1 MAKTTELNIEPL
13 TRIEG
18 HMGVHAKAD
27 LEARKY
33 TNAYCYATMFRGLE
47 DIIKGREPADA
58 VWLSQRA
65 CGVCPMP
72 HAMASVLAVDMAY
85 NAPPPPMGIAIRN
98 LAAMAEEVYDGAL
111 GCGILEG
118 PDYSEAIMSKS
129 NPEILGKANKTG
141 AANSAKHGYATI
153 GDIMRGLNP
162 VSGSLWLKCLN
173 ASKVGL
179 AMASN
184 MGAKHPHLNNFIPG
198 GVARTIEVTDLEAY
212 YAGLA
217 KEIAF
222 SKELVLIFD
231 DLFTFLSDNGLAEVG
246 VFPPNLIS
254 WGMYDDPYAYD
265 AKYANMPKWGEK
277 RALPPGIVIN
287 GKLITSDLVEMQVG
301 VQETVTHSYYHD
313 TPCAEFST
321 DPLGN
326 PLTKDHPW
334 NEKTQPQAGPEKDWE
349 GKYTWAKTP
358 RWLDWKNRVDGK
370 THVLQANPISR
381 MWVTALA
388 GKSPE
393 STGTSVKFALPAG
406 TVAGFSIPEELAL
419 EWKIP
424 ASNNALERVR
434 ARAYYHAYSAYQT
447 YKLVLAAF
455 EMIKKGETK
464 VWNEYKRPRNGIGV
478 GTAEAMRGGVAHW
491 VVMKNG
497 KTSNYQMITPT
508 AWNVSPRDD
517 QGRPGPYEAAIIDSP
532 ITESIEGELDG
543 IDVVRTI
550 RSFDPCLGCTVQVFN
565 PEGSMLAGR
574 ELDHLHAEEVLEQHE
589 HEHEHG
595 QGHCHLHHHHS
606 H

>member
-1 MAKTTELNIEPL
+1 MANTIDVTIEPL

-18 HMGVHAKAD
+18 HMGVYAKAD
-27 LEARKY
+27 LGDRKY
-33 TNAYCYATMFRGLE
+33 IDAYCYATMFRGLE

-118 PDYSEAIMSKS
+118 PDYSEAIMSKT
-129 NPEILGKANKTG
+129 NPDILAKAKS
-141 AANSAKHGYATI
+141 AAAPMAVKHGYATI
-153 GDIMRGLNP
+153 GDIMQALNP

-179 AMASN
+179 GMASN
-184 MGAKHPHLNNFIPG
+184 MGAKHPHLNNFVPG
-198 GVARTIEVTDLEAY
+198 GVARTIEVADLEAY

-222 SKELVLIFD
+222 TKELVLIFD
-231 DLFTFLSDNGLAEVG
+231 DLLNFLSENGLAGVG
-246 VFPPNLIS
+246 VFPPNMFS

-265 AKYANMPKWGEK
+265 AKYENMSKWGEK
-277 RALPPGIVIN
+277 RALPPGVIIN
-287 GKLITSDLVEMQVG
+287 GKLITSDLVEMQIG
-301 VQETVTHSYYHD
+301 VQETVTHSYYEE
-313 TPCAEFST
+313 TPKAEFLQ

-326 PLTKDHPW
+326 PVTKDHPW
-334 NEKTQPQAGPEKDWE
+334 NEKTQPRASAEKDWKN
-349 GKYTWAKTP
+349 KYTWAKTP

-388 GKSPE
+388 KKSPE
-393 STGTSVKFALPAG
+393 STGGSVKFTLPAG
-406 TVAGFSIPEELAL
+406 AVAGFNIPEELTL
-419 EWKIP
+419 EWKVP
-424 ASNNALERVR
+424 KYNNALERVR
-434 ARAYYHAYSAYQT
+434 ARAYFHAYSAYQT
-447 YKLVLAAF
+447 YKLILKAF
-455 EMIKKGETK
+455 DMIKQGETK
-464 VWNEYKRPRNGIGV
+464 VWNEYKRPKNGLGV

-491 VVMKNG
+491 LVMRNG
-497 KTSNYQMITPT
+497 KVYNYQMITPT
-508 AWNVSPRDD
+508 AWNVSPRDAE
-517 QGRPGPYEAAIIDSP
+517 GRPGPYEAAIIGSP
-532 ITESIEGELDG
+532 ITEPISSKLDG
-543 IDVVRTI
+543 IDIVRTI

-565 PEGSMLAGR
+565 PQGSMLVEK
-574 ELDHLHAEEVLEQHE
+574 ELDHLHVDEVLDDHE
-589 HEHEHG
+589 HVHEH
-595 QGHCHLHHHHS
+595 CEHHHHS

>member
-1 MAKTTELNIEPL
+1 MGNTKEINIEPL

-18 HMGVHAKAD
+18 HMGVNARADFDAK
-27 LEARKY
+27 KY

-58 VWLSQRA
+58 IWLSQRA

-118 PDYSEAIMSKS
+118 PDYSEAIMSTL
-129 NPEILGKANKTG
+129 NPDIFAKADK
-141 AANSAKHGYATI
+141 APAPMADKHGYATI
-153 GDIMRGLNP
+153 GDIMRALNP
-162 VSGSLWLKCLN
+162 VSGGLWLKCLN
-173 ASKVGL
+173 ASKIGL
-179 AMASN
+179 GMASN

-198 GVARTIEVTDLEAY
+198 GVARTIEVADFEAY

-222 SKELVLIFD
+222 TKELVLIFD
-231 DLFTFLSDNGLAEVG
+231 DLFDFLSETELAEVG
-246 VFPPNLIS
+246 QFPIDLFA
-254 WGMYDDPYAYD
+254 WGVYDDPYAYD
-265 AKYANMPKWGEK
+265 AKYENMSKWGEK
-277 RALPPGIVIN
+277 RMIPPGVIIG

-301 VQETVTHSYYHD
+301 VQELVTHSYYEE
-313 TPCAEFST
+313 TPKAEFLT

-326 PLTKDHPW
+326 PLTKHHPW
-334 NEKTQPQAGPEKDWE
+334 NEKTKPKAGAEKDWE

-370 THVLQANPISR
+370 THVMQLNPISR
-381 MWVTALA
+381 MWVAA
-388 GKSPE
+388 ISKKSPE
-393 STGTSVKFALPAG
+393 STGESVKFTLPAG
-406 TVAGFSIPEELAL
+406 NVAGFSIPEELTL
-419 EWKIP
+419 EWKLP
-424 ASNNALERVR
+424 KYNNTLERVR
-434 ARAYYHAYSAYQT
+434 ARAYYHAYNAFLC
-447 YKLVLAAF
+447 YKTVLRAF
-455 EMIKKGETK
+455 EMIKAGDTK
-464 VWNEYKRPRNGIGV
+464 VWNEYKRPKKGFGV

-491 VVMKNG
+491 LVMKDG
-497 KTSNYQMITPT
+497 KAYNYQMITPT

-517 QGRPGPYEAAIIDSP
+517 QGRPGPYEAAIIGSP
-532 ITESIEGELDG
+532 ITEPITDELDG

-565 PEGSMLAGR
+565 PQGSILADK
-574 ELDHLHAEEVLEQHE
+574 EMDHLHAEEVLEQHE
-589 HEHEHG
+589 HGHSHG
-595 QGHCHLHHHHS
+595 HSHSHHHHS